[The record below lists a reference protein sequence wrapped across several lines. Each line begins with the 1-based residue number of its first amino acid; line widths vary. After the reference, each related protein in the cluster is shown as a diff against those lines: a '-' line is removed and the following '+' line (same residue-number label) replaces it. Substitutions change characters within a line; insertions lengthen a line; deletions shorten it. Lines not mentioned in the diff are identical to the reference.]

1 MLKKF
6 YQLVVFGSFVF
17 CSTIFYNSANANQKT
32 YLPFLQNLS
41 AVCKDIF
48 FESGEKQTYDIP
60 CILSNAGGRKD
71 SLIIHYPEGDPG
83 ASDIITFLENG
94 EIIYV
99 FALEPYNVLTGGTY
113 QRKVNSIIINYPID
127 EGFEYSLEIP
137 INPKFSWE

>member
-1 MLKKF
+1 MKKF
-6 YQLVVFGSFVF
+6 YQTLLFGSFVF
-17 CSTIFYNSANANQKT
+17 CSTIFYNSANANPKT

-71 SLIIHYPEGDPG
+71 SLIIQYPEGDPG
-83 ASDIITFLENG
+83 AADIITFLENG
-94 EIIYV
+94 EIAYV
-99 FALEPYNVLTGGTY
+99 FALEPNNVLTGTY
-113 QRKVNSIIINYPID
+113 QRKVKSIIINYSND
-127 EGFEYSLEIP
+127 EYSMEIP